1 MRKVIPMFLAIA
13 PGCAVISIHE
23 GDGVSVTD
31 VREVGAFD
39 SVSNQISVDVA
50 ITYGPT
56 HAAAVTCDQ
65 NLVDLIVLSVEG
77 GELTVETEREK
88 GQWVQLSPA
97 TDCVVEIVTPELD
110 RLQATGSGDVSVVGD
125 TGFALSEVSVTG
137 SGDVLVYVPVS
148 TGSFDA
154 SVTGSGTMELDNL
167 SADVATFDSTGSG
180 GLSVGAGT
188 AGLLTLHDTGSG
200 DILVRG
206 VVAEEVDAKLTGSG
220 NGEVTATLQIEA
232 KTTGSGDLTV
242 WGAPAQ
248 RDVDSSGSGE
258 VLFAE

>member
-1 MRKVIPMFLAIA
+1 MCIR
-13 PGCAVISIHE
+13 
-23 GDGVSVTD
+23 
-31 VREVGAFD
+31 
-39 SVSNQISVDVA
+39 
-50 ITYGPT
+50 
-56 HAAAVTCDQ
+56 
-65 NLVDLIVLSVEG
+65 
-77 GELTVETEREK
+77 
-88 GQWVQLSPA
+88 
-97 TDCVVEIVTPELD
+97 D
-110 RLQATGSGDVSVVGD
+110 R
-125 TGFALSEVSVTG
+125 
-137 SGDVLVYVPVS
+137 
-148 TGSFDA
+148 
-154 SVTGSGTMELDNL
+154 DNL

>member
-1 MRKVIPMFLAIA
+1 MNRPPAFPM
-13 PGCAVISIHE
+13 
-23 GDGVSVTD
+23 T
-31 VREVGAFD
+31 
-39 SVSNQISVDVA
+39 
-50 ITYGPT
+50 
-56 HAAAVTCDQ
+56 
-65 NLVDLIVLSVEG
+65 
-77 GELTVETEREK
+77 
-88 GQWVQLSPA
+88 PA
-97 TDCVVEIVTPELD
+97 TT
-110 RLQATGSGDVSVVGD
+110 LQINGRPVR
-125 TGFALSEVSVTG
+125 VTG
-137 SGDVLVYVPVS
+137 SGDVLVYVPIS

-188 AGLLTLHDTGSG
+188 AGFLTLHDTGSG

-220 NGEVTATLQIEA
+220 DGEVTATLQIEA